1 MPGLPGSCSF
11 VDAQDLAGAFIAAA
25 TLAGTEGKVPRFVIG
40 GTNATNLTMQA
51 EMARLV
57 GVPPPKAAIPTT
69 VLTWLA
75 RWNECRLA

>member
-1 MPGLPGSCSF
+1 MQAEMARL
-11 VDAQDLAGAFIAAA
+11 
-25 TLAGTEGKVPRFVIG
+25 VIG